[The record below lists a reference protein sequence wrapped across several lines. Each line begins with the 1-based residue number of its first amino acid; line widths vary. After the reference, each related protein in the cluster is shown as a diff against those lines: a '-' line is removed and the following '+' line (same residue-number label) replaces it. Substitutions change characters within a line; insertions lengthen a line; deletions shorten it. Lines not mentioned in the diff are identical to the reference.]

1 MKTKNNKNKG
11 FTLIELMVTVAIIG
25 ILGSVAV
32 PAYQDYTIRGQVAEG
47 FSLASGAKVQVA
59 EEYSNTGVFPSKQ
72 VIEGFSGYVKDLYIE
87 EGVVTAV
94 FGEGSNRILVDN
106 YLSIIPIETKEGNLK
121 WNCESSLDKKYLPSS
136 CSASSSQEDNNNN
149 EEEENDGNEVP
160 SFPIGELNALI
171 DLGEIDGS
179 YVYQFDDGS
188 FESSNYNLQKLVSSY
203 NLEIRRMLNND
214 FGRQR
219 QLINAL
225 ARIYEVRN
233 QMYENGLIGVNDL
246 ILPKI
251 DRAMFERG
259 ANNVDYY
266 TVDGNYS
273 FDAGGSPKYN
283 SLIPIGELF
292 A

>member
-25 ILGSVAV
+25 ILGAVAV

-47 FSLASGAKVQVA
+47 FSLASGVKVAVA
-59 EEYSNTGVFPSKQ
+59 EYYSNHGNYPAEIADIGISSSQTNFVQ
-72 VIEGFSGYVKDLYIE
+72 ETLLEE
-87 EGVVTAV
+87 EGKITAV
-94 FGEGSNRILVDN
+94 FGGNSNIAVHNGTISLVPVESSN
-106 YLSIIPIETKEGNLK
+106 GNLK
-121 WNCESSLDKKYLPSS
+121 WQCHSSIEKKYLPNSCIDIESS
-136 CSASSSQEDNNNN
+136 N
-149 EEEENDGNEVP
+149 ESRDDEGSGSP
-160 SFPIGELNALI
+160 SFPIGQVNALI

-203 NLEIRRMLNND
+203 NSEIRRMLNND

-225 ARIYEVRN
+225 ARIYEARN
-233 QMYENGLIGVNDL
+233 QMFESGLIGINDL

-283 SLIPIGELF
+283 GVIAISELF